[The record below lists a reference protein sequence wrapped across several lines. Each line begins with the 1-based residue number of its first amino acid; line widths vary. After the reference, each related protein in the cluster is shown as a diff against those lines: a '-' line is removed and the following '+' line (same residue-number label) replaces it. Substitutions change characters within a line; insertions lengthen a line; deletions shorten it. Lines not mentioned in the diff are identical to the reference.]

1 MGLENLC
8 EDCKRATNDSEYSQC
23 PVAKRIYE
31 LAEKSKIK
39 IAVTKCEAANELGT
53 LMYVPIKE

>member
-39 IAVTKCEAANELGT
+39 I
-53 LMYVPIKE
+53 